1 MKITDILS
9 LSYLNIKTSKFKAF
23 IYSLILFFFFL
34 LLGLLFS
41 GSKTIS
47 SFADRYTNTDFH
59 YKVATVDIGDAK
71 REDVIKEIESLNIPH
86 ISKIFSSN
94 IDIFTT
100 TKISNVENDING
112 IVELYGNYQGIEYVL
127 DSGRDIEEAGEAVC
141 ASSFYPGLLS
151 HVNDKSEMIDMKT
164 KVGKDIFIKYTQ
176 YKSFLNGETIDL
188 NTYNVP
194 LKVVGTFD
202 WEKSIT
208 GSNACYVAEETFDEI
223 IKTSRPVYETAEME
237 EDRLKDLDILVL
249 VDKYENLP
257 IVLDELQKN
266 GYETSL
272 YYKLDLTPVVVI
284 EKVVTYLSISIFIG
298 SVFIVYQFIKNTYR
312 ENVNQIKLYK
322 FIGYKKKLITLIFI
336 VQYILLTF
344 ISFITASIILPI
356 VKLIVSNI
364 FYNNPN
370 LSVLEIKLS
379 YMGVNLY
386 LIFVILAIIIIFFR
400 FMSKKNIEKWS

>member
-1 MKITDILS
+1 
-9 LSYLNIKTSKFKAF
+9 
-23 IYSLILFFFFL
+23 
-34 LLGLLFS
+34 
-41 GSKTIS
+41 
-47 SFADRYTNTDFH
+47 
-59 YKVATVDIGDAK
+59 
-71 REDVIKEIESLNIPH
+71 
-86 ISKIFSSN
+86 
-94 IDIFTT
+94 
-100 TKISNVENDING
+100 
-112 IVELYGNYQGIEYVL
+112 
-127 DSGRDIEEAGEAVC
+127 
-141 ASSFYPGLLS
+141 
-151 HVNDKSEMIDMKT
+151 MIDMKT

-208 GSNACYVAEETFDEI
+208 GFNACYVAEETFDEI
-223 IKTSRPVYETAEME
+223 IKTSRPVYENAEME

-356 VKLIVSNI
+356 VRLIVSNI

>member
-23 IYSLILFFFFL
+23 IYGLILLFFFL

-59 YKVATVDIGDAK
+59 YKVAMVDIGDAK
-71 REDVIKEIESLNIPH
+71 REDVIKELNDLNIPH

-151 HVNDKSEMIDMKT
+151 HVNDKSEMIDMKA

-176 YKSFLNGETIDL
+176 YF
-188 NTYNVP
+188 
-194 LKVVGTFD
+194 
-202 WEKSIT
+202 
-208 GSNACYVAEETFDEI
+208 
-223 IKTSRPVYETAEME
+223 
-237 EDRLKDLDILVL
+237 
-249 VDKYENLP
+249 
-257 IVLDELQKN
+257 
-266 GYETSL
+266 
-272 YYKLDLTPVVVI
+272 
-284 EKVVTYLSISIFIG
+284 FI
-298 SVFIVYQFIKNTYR
+298 
-312 ENVNQIKLYK
+312 
-322 FIGYKKKLITLIFI
+322 
-336 VQYILLTF
+336 
-344 ISFITASIILPI
+344 
-356 VKLIVSNI
+356 
-364 FYNNPN
+364 
-370 LSVLEIKLS
+370 
-379 YMGVNLY
+379 
-386 LIFVILAIIIIFFR
+386 
-400 FMSKKNIEKWS
+400 